1 MQLFQSGIGGQR
13 RFSLTVFRWGK
24 AEAAAETIGHV
35 QPCRDALQ
43 YADVPHEPLVRHVLA
58 DVALSGT
65 HRDRNARLAGTRMPP
80 HKPEE
85 FTHGTTGNSVL
96 HVRPVPELTRHCQW
110 FYPAP

>member
-1 MQLFQSGIGGQR
+1 
-13 RFSLTVFRWGK
+13 
-24 AEAAAETIGHV
+24 
-35 QPCRDALQ
+35 
-43 YADVPHEPLVRHVLA
+43 
-58 DVALSGT
+58 
-65 HRDRNARLAGTRMPP
+65 MPP